1 MNSRWDFQ
9 DMTLR
14 ALILVGGTIAAVLFI
29 RQGQAQA
36 LGALAA
42 GSTIG
47 AVCMGRFGASEE

>member
-1 MNSRWDFQ
+1 MSSRWDFR
-9 DMTLR
+9 DVALR
-14 ALILVGGTIAAVLFI
+14 ALILISGTVAAALFM
-29 RQGQAQA
+29 RQGQTQA